1 MEQKTATSNSVL
13 IDPSNG
19 FNRATRTFHSLKPPL
34 RLPPPHATVSA
45 PSYVLSLRRNSPWS
59 DSVTA
64 LIDSATGRHL
74 SYADFIR
81 RSETLAANL
90 TSLFKLSKNDTAL
103 VLSPNLLHVPIL
115 HFALLS
121 LGVVVSP
128 ANPLATRSD
137 LTRIIRLSKPT
148 IAFATSSAAKNLP
161 NEFRHGTVLIDSPEF
176 DSLMTAS
183 RPGAKLEQ
191 VEVSQSDVAAILYSS
206 GTTGKVKG
214 VMLTH
219 RNLIA
224 MAGVYNVVRAQREKP
239 AVFLY
244 TVPFFHVFGFTLSLR
259 AVVLLETVVLME
271 RFGLRRMM
279 EAIERFRVTHMA
291 AVPSVMVAMMKDDLT
306 AAYDLRSLEC
316 VACGGAPL
324 GKDTAAAFKTKFP
337 KVLILQGYGLTESTA
352 GVARTTN
359 PEEASRSRT
368 TGKLVSGVE
377 AKIVN
382 PDTGEPMFPGDQGE
396 LWLRGPS
403 IMKGY
408 VGDPEATLASLV
420 NGWLRTG
427 DLCYF
432 DEEGFLYVV
441 DRLKE
446 LIKYKGYQVAPAEL
460 EQVLHSHPEISDAAV
475 IPYPDEEAGQVPMAF
490 VVRKPQSSL
499 GEAEIIEFVAK
510 QVAPYKK
517 IRRVTFVDSI
527 PKNAV
532 GKILRKD
539 LNKIA
544 LERHISRL

>member
-1 MEQKTATSNSVL
+1 MEDKTITSF
-13 IDPSNG
+13 DPKSG

-34 RLPPPHATVSA
+34 HLPPPNATISA
-45 PSYVLSLRRNSPWS
+45 PSYILSLRRNSPWS

-74 SYADFIR
+74 SYAEFIH
-81 RSETLAANL
+81 RSETLASNL
-90 TSLFKLSKNDTAL
+90 ASLFALSKYDTAL
-103 VLSPNLLHVPIL
+103 ILSPNLLHVPIL

-128 ANPLATRSD
+128 TNPLATRSE

-148 IAFATSSAAKNLP
+148 IAFATSAVVNKLP
-161 NEFRHGTVLIDSPEF
+161 DEFRHGTVLIDSPEF
-176 DSLMTAS
+176 ESLITAS
-183 RPGAKLEQ
+183 RPGAKPER

-219 RNLIA
+219 RNLTA
-224 MAGVYNVVRAQREKP
+224 MAGAYDVFRAQREKP

-244 TVPFFHVFGFTLSLR
+244 TMPFFHVFGFTLSLR

-271 RFGLRRMM
+271 RFGLRRAV
-279 EAIERFRVTHMA
+279 EAIERFRVTHIA
-291 AVPSVMVAMMKDDLT
+291 GVPSMLVAMIKDDVT
-306 AAYDLRSLEC
+306 AAYDLSSLEC

-324 GKDTAAAFKTKFP
+324 GKDTAAAFKSKFP
-337 KVLILQGYGLTESTA
+337 KVLVLQGYGLTESTA
-352 GVARTTN
+352 GVARTSN
-359 PEEASRSRT
+359 PEETSRCST
-368 TGKLVSGVE
+368 TGKLMPGVE

-382 PDTGEPMFPGDQGE
+382 PHTGQPMFPAEQGE

-408 VGDPEATLASLV
+408 VGDPEATSATLV
-420 NGWLRTG
+420 DGWLKTG

-432 DEEGFLYVV
+432 DHDGFLYVL
-441 DRLKE
+441 DRFKD

-460 EQVLHSHPEISDAAV
+460 EELLHSHLEINDAAV

-499 GEAEIIEFVAK
+499 HEAEIIDFVAK

-517 IRRVTFVDSI
+517 IRRVIFVDSI
-527 PKNAV
+527 PKNAA

-539 LNKIA
+539 LNTIA
-544 LERHISRL
+544 LERSISRL